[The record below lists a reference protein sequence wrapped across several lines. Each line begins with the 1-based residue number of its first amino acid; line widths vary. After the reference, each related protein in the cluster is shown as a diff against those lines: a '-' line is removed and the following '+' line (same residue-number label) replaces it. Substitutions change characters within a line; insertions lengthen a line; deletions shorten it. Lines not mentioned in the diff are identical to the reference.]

1 MALKLF
7 FRFRQ
12 GFNGL
17 YLAGLQRDRFQLLST
32 KALAA
37 QLKHRGIVKDA
48 VQRTQQGRIFIEILT
63 PQRRIFV
70 AGEDHVVIAFLVVAA
85 VNQVKEHTGAFL
97 VELAMPNLVNN
108 ETTGTN

>member
-32 KALAA
+32 KALTA
-37 QLKHRGIVKDA
+37 QFEHCGIVKDA
-48 VQRTQQGRIFIEILT
+48 VQRTQQGGIFIEILA
-63 PQRRIFV
+63 PQSGILV
-70 AGEDHVVIAFLVVAA
+70 TGKDHIVVAFLVVAP
-85 VNQVKEHTGAFL
+85 VN
-97 VELAMPNLVNN
+97 
-108 ETTGTN
+108 